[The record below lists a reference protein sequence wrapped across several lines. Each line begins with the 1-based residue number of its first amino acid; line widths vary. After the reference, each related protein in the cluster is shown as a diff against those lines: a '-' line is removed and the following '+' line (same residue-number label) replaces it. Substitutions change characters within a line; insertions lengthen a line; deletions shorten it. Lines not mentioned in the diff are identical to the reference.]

1 MVGNKKNILYVSNV
15 CEPILFDDIFI
26 KSNIKPGQ
34 AAQKFQYLLLE
45 GFSKQEEISEI
56 KTLSILPTSESIYN
70 RIFWNEKSVVH
81 GRIQFSYVP
90 FVKIQLLKDLVVLIY
105 TFFKVFRSNFKSSQ
119 SEKIVIANVL
129 NLVVSVASITAC
141 RLSKTKCIAL
151 VTDLPTF
158 MNPVDGGRLQL
169 KFKFYKLLANY
180 FINKYDGYVFLTEQ
194 MNDVVNPKG
203 RPHLIM
209 EGLVDINM
217 QEVASSFSKEKRVIL
232 YAGAL
237 YEKYGVKNLIDAFCR
252 IVDDSIELHL
262 YGVGDMSDQL
272 PQYQKRDA
280 RIKYFGVVPN
290 AQVVKAL
297 SEATLL
303 INPRPTH
310 EEFTKYSF
318 PSKNV
323 EYMVSGTPLVC
334 TNLPGMPLEYHEYI
348 YVLTKDDSLTIE
360 LKLKEL
366 LSLSTQ
372 ELQEKGNIA
381 KQFVLKE
388 KSNINQTK
396 RISNFINSII

>member
-1 MVGNKKNILYVSNV
+1 MAGNNKNILYVSNV
-15 CEPILFDDIFI
+15 CEPKLFDEIFI
-26 KSNIKPGQ
+26 KSNNKPGQ

-45 GFSKQEEISEI
+45 GFSKQVEISEI

-70 RIFWNEKSVVH
+70 KTIWYEKTVAH
-81 GRIQFSYVP
+81 GRIEFSYVP
-90 FVKIQLLKDLVVLIY
+90 FVRIPLLKDFVVMIY
-105 TFFKVFRSNFKSSQ
+105 TFFNVFRSNFKSTN

-141 RLSKTKCIAL
+141 RLSNTKCIAL

-180 FINKYDGYVFLTEQ
+180 FINKYDGYVLLTEQ

-203 RPHLIM
+203 KPHLIM

-217 QEVASSFSKEKRVIL
+217 KEVENSFKGEKRVIL

-237 YEKYGVKNLIDAFCR
+237 YEKYGVKNLIDAFSR
-252 IVDDSIELHL
+252 IEDNTIELHL
-262 YGVGDMSDQL
+262 YGIGDITEQL
-272 PQYQKRDA
+272 PNYQRNDS

-290 AQVVKAL
+290 TQVVKAL

-334 TNLPGMPLEYHEYI
+334 TNLPGMPLEYHDYI
-348 YVLTKDDSLTIE
+348 YVLSNDDSISIE
-360 LKLKEL
+360 IKLKEL
-366 LSLSTQ
+366 LSLSAQ
-372 ELQEKGNIA
+372 ELVEKGKIA
-381 KQFVLKE
+381 KQFVLNE

-396 RISNFINSII
+396 RISNFINSIS